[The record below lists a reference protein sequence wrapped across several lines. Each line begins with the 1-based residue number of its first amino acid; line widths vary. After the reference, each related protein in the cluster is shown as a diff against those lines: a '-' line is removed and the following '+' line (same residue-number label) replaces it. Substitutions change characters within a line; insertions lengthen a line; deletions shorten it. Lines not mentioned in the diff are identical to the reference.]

1 MATEYV
7 PALPEGYVYVLKKEG
22 NRLLGWSQPLPRP
35 SLVLDEETMTWR
47 ELDLTPAPVHPALDS
62 STC

>member
-7 PALPEGYVYVLKKEG
+7 PALPEGYVYALKKKG
-22 NRLLGWSQPLPRP
+22 NKLLGWSQPLPRP
-35 SLVLDEETMTWR
+35 TLVLDEETMTWR

-62 STC
+62 SNG